1 MSAEKLK
8 EHITPIQLRF
18 STNGVNE
25 FFPLQIEEGAT
36 PEELYRIHLKK
47 TVADYISELTT
58 NELVEVAKNAARL
71 GLLDNTDFIE
81 NSWKEEV
88 EIRVK
93 EFGGNYPEVPKGFP
107 QYNASEAARKILAD
121 RYLKKDEYGTV
132 AETAEERFLRVGIN
146 IARSERHFGKSE
158 KEVYELGL
166 RFAEMMTR
174 QEFEPNSPTLMN
186 AGKDNGLQY
195 SACFVLPINDSMEGI
210 FGSIKNAA
218 LIHKSGGGTGF
229 PLSDLRPKD
238 SRVESTNGKASG
250 PVSFLKVFDAA
261 TDAVK
266 QGGTRRGANMAELNV
281 HHPDIGEFINSKA
294 VLDDETG
301 WMTNKKIYD
310 ELKPYLTDGEA
321 EILEKMLLAKQIA
334 NFNISVAATDEF
346 MEAVLTGAEYELR
359 DPKIGKVV
367 GKRNAREDFD
377 RICKNAEKTGDP
389 GMWWVNRVNQSRA
402 NPVPEIET
410 IKATNPCGEQPLGEY
425 DACNLGSV
433 NLGLMVK
440 RENGNVSVD
449 WEKLEETTK
458 LATRFLDDVIEVN
471 PYTLPQI
478 DQKVKNMRRI
488 GLGVMGW
495 HDMILELGIKYDSD
509 EAAQLGEK
517 VMEFINTKAFEQSV
531 EMAGERGAFPL
542 FNKSIY
548 KDGEPVRNSTRTTIA
563 PTGTIS
569 IIADASSGIE
579 PIFGI
584 AFKHETPER
593 KMKIVNRKFEDVA
606 RKRGFYSEELVDKI
620 IANKGRLEGIEEIP
634 EDVKELFV
642 TAHEVNYEWHI
653 RHQAAFQK
661 HTDNGVSKT
670 INLPNEA
677 TWEDIKNA
685 YLQAYTLGC
694 QGITVYRDGSK
705 FYQVLNTLVEKKR
718 LQTFQGPV
726 EPRGDA
732 ILDSK
737 TARMRTPDGHLY
749 VTVGEK
755 NDEPFE
761 AFAALGKAGQD
772 VDAWVEGISRMIS
785 TALQFTPKAS
795 RLERLEALANQLIGI
810 GGSRSIGFGP
820 EKVLS
825 GPDGLG
831 KALLEVID
839 IYKGKYEKGNG
850 YKKIEGN
857 NKISNSYE
865 QELKVQDLERVAG
878 NLCPSCGNNTM
889 VHQEGCAKCMSCGES
904 EC

>member
-1 MSAEKLK
+1 MSTERLK
-8 EHITPIQLRF
+8 ERIPPIQLRF
-18 STNGVNE
+18 GTNGINE
-25 FFPLQIEEGAT
+25 FSPLQIEEGVT
-36 PEELYRIHLKK
+36 PEELYRINLKK
-47 TVADYISELTT
+47 TVEDHISELTT
-58 NELVEVAKNAARL
+58 NELVEISKNAARQ

-88 EIRVK
+88 DRRVK

-107 QYNASEAARKILAD
+107 QYNGSEAARRILVD
-121 RYLKKDEYGTV
+121 RYLKKDEYGNV
-132 AETAEERFLRVGIN
+132 AETAEERFLWAGIN
-146 IARSERHFGKSE
+146 VARAERHFGKSE

-166 RFAEMMTR
+166 RFAEMMAR

-238 SRVESTNGKASG
+238 SRVESTEGKASG

-266 QGGTRRGANMAELNV
+266 QGGTRRGANMAEINV
-281 HHPDIGEFINSKA
+281 HHPDIGEFVNSKA

-301 WMTNKKIYD
+301 WMTNKKIY
-310 ELKPYLTDGEA
+310 EEMKPYLTDSEA
-321 EILEKMLLAKQIA
+321 EILENMLLAKQIA

-346 MEAVLTGAEYELR
+346 MEAVLTGGEYDLK
-359 DPKIGKVV
+359 DPKTGKVV
-367 GKRNAREDFD
+367 GKRNARKDFD
-377 RICKNAEKTGDP
+377 QICLNAAKTGDP
-389 GMWWVNRVNQSRA
+389 GMWWVDRVNQSRA
-402 NPVPEIET
+402 NPVPEVET

-425 DACNLGSV
+425 DACNLGSI

-440 RENGNVSVD
+440 RENGHVNVD

-458 LATRFLDDVIEVN
+458 LSTRFLDDVIEVN

-478 DQKVKNMRRI
+478 DQKVKSMRRI

-495 HDMILELGIKYDSD
+495 HDMLLDLGIKYDSD
-509 EAAQLGEK
+509 EAVQLGEK
-517 VMEFINTKAFEQSV
+517 VMEFINTKAFEQSA
-531 EMAGERGAFPL
+531 EMAQERGVFPL

-579 PIFGI
+579 PIFSV
-584 AFKHETPER
+584 AYLHRTPER
-593 KMKIVNRKFEDVA
+593 ELKIVNRKFEEVA
-606 RKRGFYSEELVDKI
+606 RKKGFYSEELVDKI
-620 IANKGRLEGIEEIP
+620 IANKGKLREIEEIP
-634 EDVKELFV
+634 EDVKNLFV

-653 RHQAAFQK
+653 RHQSAFQK

-685 YLQAYTLGC
+685 YLLAYNLGC

-705 FYQVLNTLVEKKR
+705 FYQVLNTMVEKKK
-718 LQTFQGPV
+718 LKTFEGPV

-761 AFAALGKAGQD
+761 TFAGLGKAGQD
-772 VDAWVEGISRMIS
+772 VEGWTQAIGRMMS
-785 TALQFTPKAS
+785 AGLQFNPKAS
-795 RLERLEALANQLIGI
+795 RLERLEVMANQLIGI
-810 GGSRSIGFGP
+810 GGSRSVGFGP

-831 KALLEVID
+831 RALLEIID
-839 IYKGKYEKGNG
+839 IYKGQYQKDNG
-850 YKKIEGN
+850 YKKIEDN
-857 NKISNSYE
+857 PKSDRENLEMNSR
-865 QELKVQDLERVAG
+865 ELEKVAG
-878 NLCPSCGNNTM
+878 NLCGNCGNNTLEYS
-889 VHQEGCAKCMSCGES
+889 EGCVKCRSCGDS